1 VVEQYESTEFD
12 AEILDF
18 SDLFLK
24 RNAAHCN
31 EKIRKM
37 KFKRSSQKCRF
48 VLSNHLY
55 QASEEE

>member
-1 VVEQYESTEFD
+1 MLEPYLSTEFN

-37 KFKRSSQKCRF
+37 KFKRSS
-48 VLSNHLY
+48 
-55 QASEEE
+55 